1 MVQKRKIDLDILRII
16 SIIGVIII
24 HSLGEWSDI
33 KMISVLWRY
42 STYAVPLFVMIS
54 GALWLGMKR
63 EISVKKIWTK
73 NIFHIVIAFVFWSIV
88 YACIYYK
95 DLGSSKEFIWRCII
109 GNYHLWYCY
118 MIVGI
123 YILLP
128 VLKWLKKNEEL
139 YQYFIILVFC
149 CTILLP
155 TISEFPMASSI
166 QHILDLLDLSIG
178 NKYLFYFIMGDI
190 LYEKEISKRVNFLI
204 YLWGV
209 ISMALIFMG
218 YFSGSDDS
226 FARIGYTIFIFVF
239 VKNICKMYE
248 FSNGRIHYC
257 VEKIAPMCF
266 GIYLVHDVF
275 LHVYNELVV
284 TEFASPYL
292 LAIGKVVFCF
302 VTSYTLV
309 CFIKKIPILGKYI
322 I

>member
-1 MVQKRKIDLDILRII
+1 MVQKRKIDLDIMRII
-16 SIIGVIII
+16 AIIGVIII

-54 GALWLGMKR
+54 GALWLGMER

-73 NIFHIVIAFVFWSIV
+73 NIFHIVIAFAFWSVV

-95 DLGSSKEFIWRCII
+95 DLGNGKEFIWRCII

-149 CTILLP
+149 CSILLP
-155 TISEFPMASSI
+155 AISEFSITSSI
-166 QHILDLLDLSIG
+166 QHILDVLDLSIG
-178 NKYLFYFIMGDI
+178 NKYLFYFLMGDI
-190 LYEKEISKRVNFLI
+190 LYEKEISKKVNFLI
-204 YLWGV
+204 YLGGV
-209 ISMALIFMG
+209 IAIVLILMG
-218 YFSGSDDS
+218 YFSDSDDS
-226 FARIGYTIFIFVF
+226 LARMGYTIFIFVL
-239 VKNICKMYE
+239 VKNICKKYE
-248 FSNGRIHYC
+248 CSNGKMCYC
-257 VEKIAPMCF
+257 VEKIAPACF

-275 LHVYNELVV
+275 LHIYNDLMV
-284 TEFASPYL
+284 TEYVLPYFGAL
-292 LAIGKVVFCF
+292 GKVTFCF
-302 VTSYTLV
+302 VASHITV

-322 I
+322 V